1 MFFTKKEKEAINNK
15 LTQLESELNANKEQT
30 DKVERLLKDLFKLS
44 TKINT
49 SMAPYGF
56 KRDGT
61 PAKKRG
67 RKSRRGK

>member
-1 MFFTKKEKEAINNK
+1 MFFTKKEKSVIHDK
-15 LTQLESELNANKEQT
+15 LTQLETDVNANKET
-30 DKVERLLKDLFKLS
+30 IDKVEGLLKDLFKLS

-49 SMAPYGF
+49 SMAHYGF